1 MKIKNKKIKIL
12 VIFIMIIFVM
22 STSVYAEITT
32 GGSPSEISIIQ
43 NAINKIAD
51 YAVNASFAAFGTLA
65 AILAAALFLLLEIVF
80 ISGGLTYDI
89 ALFPLPDAVVFN
101 RIAILD
107 PNFTSP
113 ANYSIT
119 KAIQSILNST
129 FLSFQSVAISI
140 FVIAAMVMG
149 IKLALTTIA
158 TEKAK
163 YKQAISKWIMGIIVL
178 FLLRYIVAGTFYLNE
193 EIVKS
198 LAATSS
204 TVEFDILDF
213 DNMPYFGAPVGHLI
227 ATTQNFIAEHTDFD
241 DLGKVKGYTGLVL
254 KSILEGLG
262 GNFLSAI
269 LAFVILGQSIALIIS
284 YFKRWFYSILL
295 ALVSPL
301 VVAVD
306 TVNKSLGLQSK
317 LLSTWVKEFTI
328 TVFIQSIHAAFMVVL
343 LKIIQAT
350 YTTASLGYTISG
362 ILTIIL
368 TAALVKFEKVF
379 KSLLGIRTGMMGEIK
394 GGAASAFKTIHG
406 LRQGVGAVADNAK
419 KMRDAQSKK
428 ADADKKIKRLDRKI
442 NAANSARAGITDNS
456 TTNTD
461 ASYTS
466 NGDTN
471 LYAGGNNMLS
481 NGPILD
487 TEQGSDGTYRPVQVA
502 AGAMS
507 APGASVSLGGYNGA
521 NNGQINIGSQDILA
535 NAIANATRRIQSPNE
550 RRSLNVN
557 VTNPDEISSG
567 IAQATGITDGT
578 SAGNNVKTKIPTDDE
593 MEDMYDEMAK
603 LQQQRAEAESEYSS
617 ARLASIMGTANFV
630 GGLGI
635 GLGAEGD
642 MSDAILTGGYV
653 TKGLDLA
660 AEKAGY
666 KGARKTR
673 KEIYNDTKEKYGEA
687 MDKYKINTEKILQ
700 PKSDIVINPM
710 VRAQRGMSSALE
722 VKHMIQGTLTQEMSK
737 EMRNE
742 ISKAIRDEMKKE
754 SSSMRSRMK
763 ANIEDSFK
771 GFKGVASKHNQFKDS
786 YKYMGNKRNSVDNID

>member
-1 MKIKNKKIKIL
+1 M
-12 VIFIMIIFVM
+12 
-22 STSVYAEITT
+22 
-32 GGSPSEISIIQ
+32 
-43 NAINKIAD
+43 
-51 YAVNASFAAFGTLA
+51 
-65 AILAAALFLLLEIVF
+65 
-80 ISGGLTYDI
+80 
-89 ALFPLPDAVVFN
+89 
-101 RIAILD
+101 
-107 PNFTSP
+107 
-113 ANYSIT
+113 
-119 KAIQSILNST
+119 
-129 FLSFQSVAISI
+129 
-140 FVIAAMVMG
+140 
-149 IKLALTTIA
+149 
-158 TEKAK
+158 
-163 YKQAISKWIMGIIVL
+163 
-178 FLLRYIVAGTFYLNE
+178 
-193 EIVKS
+193 
-198 LAATSS
+198 
-204 TVEFDILDF
+204 
-213 DNMPYFGAPVGHLI
+213 
-227 ATTQNFIAEHTDFD
+227 
-241 DLGKVKGYTGLVL
+241 
-254 KSILEGLG
+254 
-262 GNFLSAI
+262 
-269 LAFVILGQSIALIIS
+269 
-284 YFKRWFYSILL
+284 
-295 ALVSPL
+295 SPL
-301 VVAVD
+301 IVAVD

-368 TAALVKFEKVF
+368 TTALVKFEKVF
-379 KSLLGIRTGMMGEIK
+379 KSLLGIGTGMMGEIK
-394 GGAASAFKTIHG
+394 GGAEKAFKTIHG

-442 NAANSARAGITDNS
+442 NEANSARAGITDNS

-481 NGPILD
+481 NGPIID
-487 TEQGSDGTYRPVQVA
+487 TEQGPDGTYRPVQVA
-502 AGAMS
+502 AGAITS
-507 APGASVSLGGYNGA
+507 PGTSVSLGA
-521 NNGQINIGSQDILA
+521 NNGQMNVGAQDILA
-535 NAIANATRRIQSPNE
+535 NAIANATRRIQNPNE

-578 SAGNNVKTKIPTDDE
+578 SARNNVKTKIPTDDE

-642 MSDAILTGGYV
+642 MADAMLTGGYV
-653 TKGLDLA
+653 TKGLDWT
-660 AEKAGY
+660 AEKVGY
-666 KGARKTR
+666 QGARKTR

-687 MDKYKINTEKILQ
+687 MDKYKVNTEKILQ

-710 VRAQRGMSSALE
+710 VRAQKGMSSALE

-737 EMRNE
+737 EMRSE

-754 SSSMRSRMK
+754 SSSMGSRIK
-763 ANIEDSFK
+763 ANVEDSFK